1 MFSIGRRRS
10 SPPQVVPTE
19 RWPSPPIPSPAVVE
33 PERTEAEAAAEHG
46 PAVRRLTAAQVPSI
60 EAIRISPQGADAVLV
75 NISSRGLLSE
85 CRVALRPGTKVTV
98 VFIGGF
104 TPAAVSGRVARSAVA
119 RMATD
124 GIRYEVAIA
133 FDQQIELLEA
143 AGSDA
148 SVPAAAEPPVP
159 EAPRTPQRRA
169 AVNRW

>member
-19 RWPSPPIPSPAVVE
+19 RWPTPPVPSPAAVE
-33 PERTEAEAAAEHG
+33 PERTEGEPAPEHG

-60 EAIRISPQGADAVLV
+60 QSIRISPQGADAVLV

-98 VFIGGF
+98 VFVGGF

-133 FDQQIELLEA
+133 FDQQIELLET
-143 AGSDA
+143 AGDA
-148 SVPAAAEPPVP
+148 SVPAATAPPLPEVP
-159 EAPRTPQRRA
+159 RSPQRRA
-169 AVNRW
+169 TVNRW